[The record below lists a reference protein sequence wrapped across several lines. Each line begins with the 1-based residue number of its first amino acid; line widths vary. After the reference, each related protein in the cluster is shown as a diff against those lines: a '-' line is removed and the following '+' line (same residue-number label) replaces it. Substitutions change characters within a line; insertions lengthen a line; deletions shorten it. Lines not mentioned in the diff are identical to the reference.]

1 MPFPNPFGKFFDFLV
16 VNFDVGKYA
25 LFCSYRLLKNSI
37 FNSNSSFID
46 KSVYLTDFFVA
57 LFYVG
62 FL

>member
-16 VNFDVGKYA
+16 VNFNVGKYA
-25 LFCSYRLLKNSI
+25 LFLLLQVIEKLN

-46 KSVYLTDFFVA
+46 KSVYLADFFVA